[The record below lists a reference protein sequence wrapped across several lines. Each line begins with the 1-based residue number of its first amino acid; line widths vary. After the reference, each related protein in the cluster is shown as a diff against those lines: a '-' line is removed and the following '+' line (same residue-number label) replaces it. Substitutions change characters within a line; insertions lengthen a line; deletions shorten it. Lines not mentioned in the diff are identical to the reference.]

1 MANQTNL
8 QVYKRLLTYVKP
20 YWFIFLISI
29 VGYLIYASTQPMFA
43 WLMKFLVESIEN
55 KTRETAQWIP
65 FVIVGVV
72 LLRGVGSFLGNY
84 FLAKVSNNIVHTLRC
99 KIFDR
104 YTELPNTYFDDR
116 NSGHLV
122 SRVTYNVS
130 LVTGAAT
137 DALKVVVREGLTV
150 IGLLGY
156 LIYMN
161 WQLSLVFLALAPVI
175 GIIVRTAGKRFK
187 KISKKI
193 QASMGDVTHVSSELI
208 NGYRV
213 VRSFGGEE
221 YEKNR
226 FFQASHTNLRQSL
239 RLVKTSSIHTPLL
252 QLIVTIGLAVLVYLA
267 LILMD
272 DASAGD
278 FIAYITAALLVP
290 KPVRQLSEV
299 GVNIQKGIAAA
310 ESIFEVLDEK
320 KEEDNGSYETERAKG
335 KLEFENLSFAYP
347 GTDKQVLKSVTFTAE
362 PGKTVALVGYSG
374 SGKTTLASL
383 VPRFYDFSEGRILL
397 DGVDIREYTLKN
409 LRRQIALV
417 TQHVT
422 LFNDTVER
430 NIAYGSMAGIDRKK
444 VIEAAEAANAME
456 FIEELPNGLD
466 TLVGENGIKL
476 SGGQRQRLAIARA
489 LLKDAPLL
497 ILDEATSALD
507 TESERKIQ
515 FALENVMTG
524 RTTLV
529 IAHRLSTIENADLI
543 LAMDKGRIVEMGNH
557 AELIKKDGYY
567 AKLHQTQ
574 VQRHSEFINE
584 I

>member
-8 QVYKRLLTYVKP
+8 QVYRRLLTYVKP

-55 KTRETAQWIP
+55 KTRDTAYWIP

-104 YTELPNTYFDDR
+104 YTALPNTYFDDR

-161 WQLSLVFLALAPVI
+161 WQLSMIFLALAPVI
-175 GIIVRTAGKRFK
+175 GFIVRTAGKRFK

-226 FFQASHTNLRQSL
+226 FFQASQTNLRQSL

-267 LILMD
+267 LIIMD

-320 KEEDNGSYETERAKG
+320 EEEDNGTYETERAKG

-347 GTDKQVLKSVTFTAE
+347 GTEKQVLKSITFTAE

-383 VPRFYDFSEGRILL
+383 VPRFYDFSDGRILL
-397 DGVDIREYTLKN
+397 DGVDIREYALKN

-430 NIAYGSMAGIDRKK
+430 NIAYGSMAGIDRQK
-444 VIEAAEAANAME
+444 VIEAAAAANAME

-466 TLVGENGIKL
+466 TLVGENGVKL

-543 LAMDKGRIVEMGNH
+543 LAMDKGRIVEMGSH
-557 AELIKKDGYY
+557 AELIKKNGYY

-574 VQRHSEFINE
+574 VQRHSEFIND